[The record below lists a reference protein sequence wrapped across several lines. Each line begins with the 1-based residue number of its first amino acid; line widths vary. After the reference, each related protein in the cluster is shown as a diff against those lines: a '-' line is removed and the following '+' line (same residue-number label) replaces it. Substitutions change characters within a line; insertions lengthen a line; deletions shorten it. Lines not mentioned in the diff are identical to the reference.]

1 MISPISCLVFPKSLA
16 YNGYAILHGWILLNP
31 FGTTSNIGCGSLSG
45 SQPMAADA
53 RLASPAFSSF
63 LKGCLRRLIHLSQLW
78 YTSTSYFQSGS
89 DNRLTGN
96 IHGHLVYI
104 RIKSRFLVYCLDY
117 ISLNDLP
124 EFPSATLV
132 YALLRSMRNVCQWHT
147 VLSVNDAPQ
156 SPSRRSEDVASLV
169 RLAD

>member
-104 RIKSRFLVYCLDY
+104 RINSRFLVYCLDY

-124 EFPSATLV
+124 EFPSA
-132 YALLRSMRNVCQWHT
+132 ALS
-147 VLSVNDAPQ
+147 SVNDATA
-156 SPSRRSEDVASLV
+156 SPPSSVLQAENSFCVIWLKV
-169 RLAD
+169 IKTVH